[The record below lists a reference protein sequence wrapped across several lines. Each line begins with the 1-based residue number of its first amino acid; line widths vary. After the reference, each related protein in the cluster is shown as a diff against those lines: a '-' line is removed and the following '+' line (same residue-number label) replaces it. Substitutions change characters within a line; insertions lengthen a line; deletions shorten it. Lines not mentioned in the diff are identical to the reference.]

1 MVAGGRHPG
10 ATALASFSFNWGISR
25 VEGVRAAQ
33 LGNLTPLAGLVSA
46 VVVLGERPGALQL
59 VGGALVLGG
68 VVLLVHADGRPA
80 PSAVES
86 THAPLALAPERREP

>member
-1 MVAGGRHPG
+1 MTDNTKDGSPIPLWLK
-10 ATALASFSFNWGISR
+10 ALA
-25 VEGVRAAQ
+25 A
-33 LGNLTPLAGLVSA
+33 LV
-46 VVVLGERPGALQL
+46 VI
-59 VGGALVLGG
+59 ALVLGG